1 MFSANFSPEDNS
13 RLPAFLKYS
22 AVAAAT
28 AGALYLAYSMTPSTT
43 PVPTKG
49 GMSRETLR
57 QVITEL
63 LCEFHG
69 VMVEMSQMAVRVRQV
84 LALKGMSDQL
94 TDEQLV
100 EVLMTQGVQEKME
113 MAQKRVLNAK
123 GLTEEE
129 VEEAQQAYE
138 DEDFVKLFAQGI
150 DDMFKIAATGEMPIL
165 PGVEIPDALTPD
177 LVLEIFNGI
186 LELKSSKFRSVITE
200 FYATN
205 PPESL
210 KSSLP
215 PQELADALQAA
226 NDTAEAEVLC
236 MHAAQVRHKSVFNSA
251 AAIYAK
257 DEAFAKERKRQD
269 RCHQAEIMK
278 IMTQKNETTAF
289 VKAEAP
295 IAEGLHAKL
304 QPVSED
310 TLPVVLMEAAETS
323 VPVVV
328 AMVKPEVTDISN
340 TLQPLSEAIEANQF
354 PESSVF
360 TWMVATEESP
370 ITQNERCKQCPVVY
384 VVFARPDVQRRPV
397 ACLSLEEL
405 RSALEEL
412 SG

>member
-1 MFSANFSPEDNS
+1 MFSANFSPEETS
-13 RLPAFLKYS
+13 RLPSFLKYS

-28 AGALYLAYSMTPSTT
+28 AGALYLAYSMTPAAKVGI
-43 PVPTKG
+43 P
-49 GMSRETLR
+49 RETLR

-94 TDEQLV
+94 SDEQLI

-113 MAQKRVLNAK
+113 MAQQRVLIAR
-123 GLTEEE
+123 GLSEEE
-129 VEEAQQAYE
+129 VEEAQQRYQ
-138 DEDFVKLFAQGI
+138 DDDCVKLFSKGI
-150 DDMFKIAATGEMPIL
+150 DEMFQVAATGEIPIL
-165 PGVEIPDALTPD
+165 PGVEIPKGLTPD
-177 LVLEIFNGI
+177 LVLEIFSEI
-186 LELKSSKFRSVITE
+186 LELKASKFRAVISE

-210 KSSLP
+210 KSNMP
-215 PQELADALQAA
+215 PQELADSLQVA
-226 NDTAEAEVLC
+226 NDTAEAEILGKY
-236 MHAAQVRHKSVFNSA
+236 AAEVRHKSVFNSA
-251 AAIYAK
+251 VAIYSK

-278 IMTQKNETTAF
+278 IMTQKNETTSF

-295 IAEGLHAKL
+295 AVEGLHARL
-304 QPVSED
+304 QAVSED

-328 AMVKPEVTDISN
+328 AMVKPEVTDISS
-340 TLQPLSEAIEANQF
+340 TLLSLSEAIEGNQF

-370 ITQNERCKQCPVVY
+370 ITQNERCKKCPVVY
-384 VVFARPDVQRRPV
+384 VVFARPDVQKRPI
-397 ACLSLEEL
+397 ACLTLEEL